1 MKLLLV
7 RHARTMANVMGA
19 LDTAFPGQPLDAT
32 GLTQAATLPER
43 LERSGHLEGLS
54 GLWTSPILRAR
65 QTVAPVEQATGLSAV
80 VDSGLREVLAGDLEM
95 ATDERSVA
103 CYRDTTRSWMA
114 GRTACRLPG
123 SPEDGVS
130 TLARFDAVVERIA
143 AATAERGG
151 AAGLLVA
158 HGTVLRLW
166 TVLRAAP
173 GGGADPLW
181 VAEHPMSNAGVTV
194 VRRDRAGWRLVDAR
208 PAGPEGD

>member
-32 GLTQAATLPER
+32 GLAQAGTLPER
-43 LERSGHLEGLS
+43 LERAGHLEGLG

-143 AATAERGG
+143 AVTAERGK

-166 TVLRAAP
+166 TALRAAP

-194 VRRDRAGWRLVDAR
+194 VHRDRAGWRLVDWN
-208 PAGPEGD
+208 EGDWRA

>member
-32 GLTQAATLPER
+32 GLAQAGTLPER
-43 LERSGHLEGLS
+43 LERAGHLE
-54 GLWTSPILRAR
+54 
-65 QTVAPVEQATGLSAV
+65 GLSAV

-143 AATAERGG
+143 AVTAERGK

-166 TVLRAAP
+166 TALRAAP

-194 VRRDRAGWRLVDAR
+194 VCRDRAGWRLVDWN
-208 PAGPEGD
+208 EGDWRA

>member
-19 LDTAFPGQPLDAT
+19 LDTAFHGQPLDAT

-43 LERSGHLEGLS
+43 LERAGHLEGLS

-123 SPEDGVS
+123 SPRSEGTRLNS
-130 TLARFDAVVERIA
+130 SH
-143 AATAERGG
+143 ATE
-151 AAGLLVA
+151 
-158 HGTVLRLW
+158 
-166 TVLRAAP
+166 
-173 GGGADPLW
+173 
-181 VAEHPMSNAGVTV
+181 
-194 VRRDRAGWRLVDAR
+194 
-208 PAGPEGD
+208 